1 MDSLFGIIIII
12 AIALISS
19 SNKKKRAQKQPPAGQ
34 SAPSVPKMSAQE
46 AAQAFLDAEK
56 RVPVSKLNVQTAMK
70 EILNAAAPE
79 KPDLVEPEVDIDSD
93 LVEPE
98 VDIECDLVPPDSE
111 KEPAPRA
118 TPGGSLPPR
127 APMAPGESLPPRAQ
141 TTLAQG
147 ESARDADGCIGGS
160 LGAHEEEGE
169 SHAEHA
175 HHLARA
181 EREDE
186 AAKPQSRRPT
196 RSDLRRAVVM
206 KEILDSPVSMR
217 RRR

>member
-1 MDSLFGIIIII
+1 MDSLLGIIIII
-12 AIALISS
+12 AIALISG
-19 SNKKKRAQKQPPAGQ
+19 SNKKKKRAQKRPPAGQ

-46 AAQAFLDAEK
+46 AAQAFLNAEK

-70 EILNAAAPE
+70 EILSAIGTE
-79 KPDLVEPEVDIDSD
+79 KPDLVEPEIDIK
-93 LVEPE
+93 
-98 VDIECDLVPPDSE
+98 CDLVPPDSE
-111 KEPAPRA
+111 EKPTART
-118 TPGGSLPPR
+118 TPGGSLSPR
-127 APMAPGESLPPRAQ
+127 TAAPGSPLPPRAQ

-160 LGAHEEEGE
+160 LGAHKEEGE
-169 SHAEHA
+169 SRAEHA

-181 EREDE
+181 EREDK

-217 RRR
+217 HRR

>member
-12 AIALISS
+12 AIALISG

-98 VDIECDLVPPDSE
+98 VDIECDLMPPDSE
-111 KEPAPRA
+111 EKPAPRA
-118 TPGGSLPPR
+118 TPGG
-127 APMAPGESLPPRAQ
+127 SLPPRAQ

-160 LGAHEEEGE
+160 LGAHKEEGE

-186 AAKPQSRRPT
+186 AAKPQSRRPA

-217 RRR
+217 RRH